1 MVRAIDEASRAA
13 SQLLDHAMI
22 TFRSDKLQK
31 ELINLNTLVQN
42 LIINFEP
49 IANMK
54 DIELKFIQISSVE
67 INGDFILEDL
77 DNDLSKVDLDNL
89 KLVFKDLSKRKYGF
103 QYKSVPLAHTEFMI
117 ELKKELDNRC

>member
-1 MVRAIDEASRAA
+1 MLMDFLNSNKNVHNKDRVSNWLKMTSYAYKD
-13 SQLLDHAMI
+13 
-22 TFRSDKLQK
+22 RSAFD
-31 ELINLNTLVQN
+31 
-42 LIINFEP
+42 
-49 IANMK
+49 
-54 DIELKFIQISSVE
+54 VE